1 MGLGAMASI
10 DSSLSGNRP
19 DYLSPVIEATKYL
32 GSIELCPEAKPYAVL
47 MFNMAVLSGLIMV
60 ADTFVSTLRSYGVN
74 CELDSLKEATELL
87 RKATELVKDRKAT
100 PEEAIELTNDVERL
114 FRWLTFDLS
123 ACMAMTT
130 GLATATG

>member
-60 ADTFVSTLRSYGVN
+60 ADTFVSTLRTYGVN
-74 CELDSLKEATELL
+74 CELDSIKEATELL

-100 PEEAIELTNDVERL
+100 PQEALGLTNDVERL

>member
-100 PEEAIELTNDVERL
+100 PEEALELTNDVERL